1 MPAINSQRLLDVG
14 IAHRVWRAPSTSR
27 RGLFHYVMLIDDP
40 DNPAMQ
46 KLICS
51 CEGYSYHGRCWHID
65 EAQGKVDEGE
75 VEVPGE
81 Y

>member
-1 MPAINSQRLLDVG
+1 
-14 IAHRVWRAPSTSR
+14 
-27 RGLFHYVMLIDDP
+27 MLIDDP